1 MDHPPL
7 ICLVDPD
14 PTTARLLEVSGFHVR
29 AYTSPLDFIHA
40 YEPDLPGCVVLEMVL
55 PDMSGLAVQRL
66 LSEKGGRQPIIFVS
80 TSDSIPDAV
89 KALKAGAMEFLTKP
103 CDPALLV
110 QAVRDALEQDG
121 HQRLLRKQQ
130 RLELSRIE
138 ALTDRER
145 EVLGYVASGWL
156 NKEIAAEVGISE
168 RTVKFHRAN
177 LMDKVGAGSLADLV
191 RLATQTGLSTR
202 PPPSG
207 M

>member
-14 PTTARLLEVSGFHVR
+14 PTTARLLEVSGFQVR
-29 AYTSPLDFIHA
+29 AYTSPLDLLQF

-55 PDMSGLAVQRL
+55 PHMSGLTVQRL
-66 LSEKGGRQPIIFVS
+66 LSERGGRQPVIFVS

-103 CDPALLV
+103 CDPVQLL
-110 QAVRDALEQDG
+110 QAVQEALVRDGQ
-121 HQRLLRKQQ
+121 QRLLRKQQ

-202 PPPSG
+202 PPPPG
-207 M
+207 I